1 MEKYLILIKKFD
13 NLNNEAHEVII
24 DQLYDLGVEGVEIKT
39 PWTQKEL
46 DQSGGDY
53 FDIENNPDETVI
65 NAYIKEE
72 AFLIN
77 KTAIDKI
84 IGDYEVTGVEEESK
98 WLLAYQKYF
107 EIMKPGKRF
116 VIVPAWKEYEP
127 KDNELIIKIDPS
139 IAFGTGSHP
148 TTKNVLLLMEDMD
161 FKDKRVVDVGA
172 GSGILSYGAYLLGAR
187 DILVIDN
194 DEDAIKV
201 SMENLININK
211 NNSIEFIV
219 NNLLDGVDKKFEVI
233 IANIVADV
241 IIMLSDYLETNLEDE
256 GIFLVSGIIAEK
268 WPAVFDK
275 IVECGLSLEKKIEE
289 DGWVTAKF
297 IKEIK

>member
-1 MEKYLILIKKFD
+1 MEKYLILIKKFE

-39 PWTQKEL
+39 PWTKKEL

-77 KTAIDKI
+77 KTEIDKI
-84 IGDYEVTGVEEESK
+84 IGDYEITGVEEESK

-127 KDNELIIKIDPS
+127 KDKELIIKIDPS

-161 FKDKRVVDVGA
+161 FNGKSIVDVGA

-187 DILVIDN
+187 YILVIDN
-194 DEDAIKV
+194 DDDAIKV
-201 SMENLININK
+201 SMDNLSNINN
-211 NNSIEFIV
+211 NNSFEFIV
-219 NNLLDGVDKKFEVI
+219 NNLLEGIDKKFEVI

-241 IIMLSDYLETNLEDE
+241 IIMLSEYLETNLVDD
-256 GIFLVSGIIAEK
+256 GIFLVSGILAEK
-268 WPAVFDK
+268 WSAVFDK
-275 IVECGLSLEKKIEE
+275 IVEKGLYLENKIEE
-289 DGWVTAKF
+289 EGWITAKF
-297 IKEIK
+297 IKETK